1 MSNKARSLRKRLKEK
16 EEQNKKPEKPEV
28 TNIKTSKLS
37 GQLQLDSKKK
47 QQEQPLSSQ
56 APVKRRDSYID
67 PLEYFQK
74 EHIIK
79 DENNILDEIFGDE
92 KEEFEENNDGKK
104 EGNKDQ
110 KPKGKPKGGMMMG
123 MPMPMGMPGMGFKI
137 NFEEMMKARSKIKKE
152 PAQEKKPERPA
163 SVKNRPVQKKIE
175 IDEEDNDAEPQIKA
189 GNEQNLYIKLVMARN
204 KYNELSSTKANVH
217 KKILDQIQTM
227 KQIKDFPPKYIEKM
241 NEYESKLKVP
251 ERLILDPDVQEIDKD
266 KEYEKIVKNPLSLD
280 NIIKSLNLG
289 GN

>member
-16 EEQNKKPEKPEV
+16 EEQEKKQEKPEV

-56 APVKRRDSYID
+56 APVNRRDSYID

-74 EHIIK
+74 EHIVK

-92 KEEFEENNDGKK
+92 KEEFEENDGKK
-104 EGNKDQ
+104 EENKDQ
-110 KPKGKPKGGMMMG
+110 KPKAKPKGGMMMG

-152 PAQEKKPERPA
+152 PVQEKKPERPA

-189 GNEQNLYIKLVMARN
+189 GHEQNLYIKLIMARN
-204 KYNELSSTKANVH
+204 KYNELSSAKANVY
-217 KKILDQIQTM
+217 KKILDQIQNIR
-227 KQIKDFPPKYIEKM
+227 QIKDFPPKYIEKL

-280 NIIKSLNLG
+280 NIINSLK
-289 GN
+289 

>member
-1 MSNKARSLRKRLKEK
+1 MSNKARSLRKRLKAK
-16 EEQNKKPEKPEV
+16 EEQTNKPEKPEV
-28 TNIKTSKLS
+28 TNITTSKLNA
-37 GQLQLDSKKK
+37 QLQSESKKK
-47 QQEQPLSSQ
+47 QLEQQLLSQ
-56 APVKRRDSYID
+56 APAKRRDSYID

-79 DENNILDEIFGDE
+79 DENNIMDEIFGDE

-217 KKILDQIQTM
+217 KKILGQIQTM

>member
-16 EEQNKKPEKPEV
+16 EEQEKKQEKPEV

-56 APVKRRDSYID
+56 APVNRRDSYID

-74 EHIIK
+74 EHIVK

-92 KEEFEENNDGKK
+92 KEEFEENDGKK
-104 EGNKDQ
+104 EENKDQ
-110 KPKGKPKGGMMMG
+110 KPKAKPKGGMMMG

-152 PAQEKKPERPA
+152 PVQEKKPERPA

-189 GNEQNLYIKLVMARN
+189 GHEQNLYIKLIMARN
-204 KYNELSSTKANVH
+204 KYNELSSAKANVY
-217 KKILDQIQTM
+217 KKILDQIQNIR
-227 KQIKDFPPKYIEKM
+227 QIKDFPPKYIEKL

-280 NIIKSLNLG
+280 NIINSLNIG

>member
-1 MSNKARSLRKRLKEK
+1 MSNKARSLRKRLKAK
-16 EEQNKKPEKPEV
+16 EEQTNKPEKPEV
-28 TNIKTSKLS
+28 TNITTSKLNA
-37 GQLQLDSKKK
+37 QLQTESKKK
-47 QQEQPLSSQ
+47 QLEQQLLSQ
-56 APVKRRDSYID
+56 APAKRRDSYID

-79 DENNILDEIFGDE
+79 DENNIMDEIFGDE

>member
-16 EEQNKKPEKPEV
+16 EEQEKKQEKPEV

-56 APVKRRDSYID
+56 APVNRRDSYID

-74 EHIIK
+74 EHIVK

-92 KEEFEENNDGKK
+92 KEEFEENDGKK
-104 EGNKDQ
+104 EENKGQ
-110 KPKGKPKGGMMMG
+110 KPKPKPKGGMMMG

-152 PAQEKKPERPA
+152 PVQEKKPERPA

-189 GNEQNLYIKLVMARN
+189 GHEQNLYIKLIMARN
-204 KYNELSSTKANVH
+204 KYNELSSAKANVY
-217 KKILDQIQTM
+217 KKILDQIQNIR
-227 KQIKDFPPKYIEKM
+227 QIKDFPPKYIEKL

-280 NIIKSLNLG
+280 NII
-289 GN
+289 

>member
-1 MSNKARSLRKRLKEK
+1 MSNKARSLRKRLKAK
-16 EEQNKKPEKPEV
+16 EEQTNKPEKPEV
-28 TNIKTSKLS
+28 TNITTSKLNA
-37 GQLQLDSKKK
+37 QLQSESKKK
-47 QQEQPLSSQ
+47 QLEQQLLSQ
-56 APVKRRDSYID
+56 APAKRRDSYID

-79 DENNILDEIFGDE
+79 DENNIMDEIFGDE

-152 PAQEKKPERPA
+152 PVQEKKPERPA

-189 GNEQNLYIKLVMARN
+189 GHEQNLYIKLIMARN
-204 KYNELSSTKANVH
+204 KYNELSSAKANVY
-217 KKILDQIQTM
+217 KKILDQIQNIR
-227 KQIKDFPPKYIEKM
+227 QIKDFPPKYIEKL

-280 NIIKSLNLG
+280 NIINSLK
-289 GN
+289 

>member
-16 EEQNKKPEKPEV
+16 EEQEKKQEKPEV

-37 GQLQLDSKKK
+37 GKLQFDSKKK

-74 EHIIK
+74 EHIVK

-92 KEEFEENNDGKK
+92 KEEFEENDGKK
-104 EGNKDQ
+104 EENKDQ
-110 KPKGKPKGGMMMG
+110 KPKPKPKGGMMMG

-137 NFEEMMKARSKIKKE
+137 NFEEMMKARAKIKKE
-152 PAQEKKPERPA
+152 PVQEKKPERPA

-189 GNEQNLYIKLVMARN
+189 GNEQNLYIKLIMARN
-204 KYNELSSTKANVH
+204 KYNELSSAKANVY
-217 KKILDQIQTM
+217 KKILDQIQTIR
-227 KQIKDFPPKYIEKM
+227 QIKDFPPKYIEKLD
-241 NEYESKLKVP
+241 EYESKLKVP

-266 KEYEKIVKNPLSLD
+266 KKYVKIVKNPLSLD
-280 NIIKSLNLG
+280 NIINSLK
-289 GN
+289 